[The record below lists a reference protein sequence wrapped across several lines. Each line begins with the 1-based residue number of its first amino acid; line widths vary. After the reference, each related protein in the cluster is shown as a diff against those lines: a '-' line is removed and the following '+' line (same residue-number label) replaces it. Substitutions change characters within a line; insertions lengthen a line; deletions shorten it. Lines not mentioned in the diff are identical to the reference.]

1 MKNLWFL
8 RQCMKLANCFVKW
21 KNSICCFCKP
31 DFLNALLIIT
41 MGSPKGFPRMG
52 LEKKWAKK
60 CQEVDRKKNK
70 CHHRWNF
77 VSHFSW
83 FLTIFVQ
90 FYGLRR
96 PYMASNECP
105 IDDILSPYNVA
116 PMTGFHSILDAL
128 HDLRKPPHLLS
139 GKCSLWKKGVIYDFF
154 RWARELLPET
164 SLCKSKAVILSFW

>member
-1 MKNLWFL
+1 MQNF
-8 RQCMKLANCFVKW
+8 
-21 KNSICCFCKP
+21 
-31 DFLNALLIIT
+31 FLNALLIIT

-52 LEKKWAKK
+52 LEKKRAKK
-60 CQEVDRKKNK
+60 CREVDRKKNK

-83 FLTIFVQ
+83 FLTNFVQ

-105 IDDILSPYNVA
+105 IDEILSPYNVA

-139 GKCSLWKKGVIYDFF
+139 GKCSFWKKGVIAAFSIVQNVFPIWILKVYFVAFGRRIWATRDFLISSF
-154 RWARELLPET
+154 TLRY
-164 SLCKSKAVILSFW
+164 SLF